1 MLKIGHRGASGYEP
15 ENTIRSFKKAVE
27 LGADMIEF
35 DVHICKSGEV
45 VVIHDEKVNRTT
57 NGRGQVANK
66 TLDELKKLDAGRGE
80 KIPTVEEVFDSIGR
94 RVVLN
99 IELKGEKTAKPIYK
113 IIKNY
118 IKDFDWFY
126 DDFLVSS
133 FDYSK
138 LKEMRG
144 LDHKI
149 RLGLIL
155 NKFNKELP
163 KFLKDLDIYSIHI
176 SRKERK
182 ILNEDYINFLG
193 KLGVKVFTW
202 TANQKGDIKKLKTL
216 GVGGIFSDYP
226 DRI

>member
-1 MLKIGHRGASGYEP
+1 
-15 ENTIRSFKKAVE
+15 
-27 LGADMIEF
+27 
-35 DVHICKSGEV
+35 
-45 VVIHDEKVNRTT
+45 
-57 NGRGQVANK
+57 
-66 TLDELKKLDAGRGE
+66 
-80 KIPTVEEVFDSIGR
+80 
-94 RVVLN
+94 
-99 IELKGEKTAKPIYK
+99 
-113 IIKNY
+113 
-118 IKDFDWFY
+118 
-126 DDFLVSS
+126 
-133 FDYSK
+133 
-138 LKEMRG
+138 MRG